1 MDKLIL
7 FVIFTNSLYDLLCI
21 HPNGFCI
28 HPTTPH
34 LNFLFMQYKMFMD
47 KLILH
52 LYQLI
57 LILSLKYWIV

>member
-7 FVIFTNSLYDLLCI
+7 FVIFTNSLCDLLCI
-21 HPNGFCI
+21 HPKGI
-28 HPTTPH
+28 SYTPDYSH
-34 LNFLFMQYKMFMD
+34 LNFLFMQHKMFMD

-57 LILSLKYWIV
+57 LVLSLKY